1 MLPFL
6 LLRSGLLRTM
16 DGEKLRYFFGLTP
29 KLWLSHQRPLWRSL
43 PWFRAIF
50 SPRDARAILVWLR
63 YRIELF
69 DGQAG

>member
-6 LLRSGLLRTM
+6 LLRSGLLRTV
-16 DGEKLRYFFGLTP
+16 DGEKIRYFFGVTP

-43 PWFRAIF
+43 PWLRALF

>member
-6 LLRSGLLRTM
+6 LLRSGLLRTV
-16 DGEKLRYFFGLTP
+16 DGEKIRYFFGVTP

-43 PWFRAIF
+43 PWLRALF
-50 SPRDARAILVWLR
+50 SPRDARAIMVWLR